1 MSPKKQEPF
10 SKIIQAA
17 LDDNIPFP
25 PRYLYRLSDL
35 NDEELDAFQKAWPK
49 ISVRRR
55 QAILE
60 DLSDFSQDDMLLNY
74 YEIGLLGVKDSEPQT
89 RLLAVHLLNEY
100 EDIELVEIYLD
111 LLNHDGEMPVRAAA
125 ANALG
130 WFVYMAELEELS
142 PHIAEEIETTLL
154 RIHNSQEAKLVRQRA
169 LESLGFSS
177 RPEVAELISAA
188 FHSADQDWQASAL
201 LAMGR
206 SYDSAF
212 APQVFDGLQD
222 SHPGVRLEAVRAAGE
237 LELED
242 ALPRLFELLQDPEHD
257 IHKAAVW
264 SLSQI
269 GGNQVRPVLEQLL
282 DVTEDEDESDLLET
296 ALENLEFTEGFQNLD
311 FIDFEDDGSELDELD
326 LLIPE
331 DDEDDDEEEK

>member
-1 MSPKKQEPF
+1 
-10 SKIIQAA
+10 
-17 LDDNIPFP
+17 
-25 PRYLYRLSDL
+25 
-35 NDEELDAFQKAWPK
+35 
-49 ISVRRR
+49 
-55 QAILE
+55 
-60 DLSDFSQDDMLLNY
+60 
-74 YEIGLLGVKDSEPQT
+74 
-89 RLLAVHLLNEY
+89 
-100 EDIELVEIYLD
+100 VEIYLD

>member
-1 MSPKKQEPF
+1 MSPKKPEPF

-17 LDDNIPFP
+17 LDDNTPFP

-35 NDEELDAFQKAWPK
+35 DNQELDAFQNAWPK
-49 ISVRRR
+49 IPVRRR
-55 QAILE
+55 QALLE

-100 EDIELVEIYLD
+100 EDIELVDIYLD
-111 LLNHDGEMPVRAAA
+111 LLNQDGEMPVRAAA

-130 WFVYMAELEELS
+130 WFVYLAEMEELS
-142 PHIAEEIETTLL
+142 ADIADRIETTLL

-169 LESLGFSS
+169 LESLGYSS

-188 FHSADQDWQASAL
+188 FQSAEPDWQASAL

-206 SYDSAF
+206 SYDSTF
-212 APQVFDGLQD
+212 APQVLDGLED
-222 SHPGVRLEAVRAAGE
+222 SHPGVRLEAARAAGE

-242 ALPRLFELLQDPEHD
+242 ALPKLFELLQDSDHEV
-257 IHKAAVW
+257 HKAAIW

-296 ALENLEFTEGFQNLD
+296 ALENLEFTEGFQSLD
-311 FIDFEDDGSELDELD
+311 FIDFEDDGSDLDELD
-326 LLIPE
+326 LLIP
-331 DDEDDDEEEK
+331 DDEEDDDEREK